1 MAIKIENNTFSDV
14 CPLCNSKEIK
24 YLGTINYPEDISFSS
39 TKIVLLT
46 KPELWKC
53 NHCFSCFT
61 QNIIQEK
68 QAYELYIN
76 SSSVQRWSTKE
87 TFNTSKSKNIIEY
100 LKSMFSKKLKVLDI
114 GCNTGLLLDFA
125 KSHECITSGIEL
137 SVESK
142 HILKKKGHQVF
153 ESIDE
158 IEDESLDVITAFD
171 LIEHLYDVKGFLE
184 TVYTKLKK
192 NGRLIILT
200 GNIDSLSSRIAKS
213 NWWYIKYPE
222 HIVFPSKKYFIENT
236 NFILESSIETYA
248 SRGYENSY
256 YKIFYSVLKATLRSN
271 YNGLPSIGP
280 DHHLLVLKK

>member
-1 MAIKIENNTFSDV
+1 MTLKIDNNIFSDT
-14 CPLCNSKEIK
+14 CPLCNSKNIT
-24 YLGTINYPEDISFSS
+24 YLDKISYPKDLLFSS
-39 TKIVLLT
+39 TKIALST

-53 NHCFSCFT
+53 NNCLSFFI
-61 QNIIQEK
+61 QNIIQAK
-68 QAYELYIN
+68 QAYELYTN
-76 SSSVQRWSTKE
+76 SSSEKRWSQE
-87 TFNTSKSKNIIEY
+87 TFKTSKSKNITKQ
-100 LKSMFSKKLKVLDI
+100 LSKIFNQKQTILDI

-125 KSHECITSGIEL
+125 QSHGCITSGIEL

-158 IEDESLDVITAFD
+158 IKDKSLDIITAFD

-192 NGRLIILT
+192 GGRLIILT

-222 HIVFPSKKYFIENT
+222 HIIFPSKKYFIENT

-256 YKIFYSVLKATLRSN
+256 IKIFYSILKSILRSN

-280 DHHLLVLKK
+280 DHHFLVLKK